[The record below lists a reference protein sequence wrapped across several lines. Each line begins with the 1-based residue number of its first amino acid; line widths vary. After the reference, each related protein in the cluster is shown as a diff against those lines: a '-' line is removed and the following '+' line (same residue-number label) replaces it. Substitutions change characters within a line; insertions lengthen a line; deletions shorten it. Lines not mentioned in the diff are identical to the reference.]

1 MTQDVDRQ
9 VVGIETGRRV
19 TPTPMEPRIVVQGG
33 KALRGTIPVSG
44 SKNAALA
51 LMAGVVLASEG
62 ETILNNLPRISDIA
76 NMATILRG
84 LGVKVVFHPS
94 ETTVQFDASA
104 LTSFEPS
111 DSLVTKM
118 RGSLQLLG
126 PVLARLGRVRLAPP
140 GGCNIG
146 ARAYDLHLKGL
157 TALGATIDENG
168 GFIFAEAPAEG
179 LRGADIYLDKPSV
192 GATMNLM
199 MAASLARG
207 TTILENAAQEPDVE
221 DLANLIV
228 AMGGNVTGQGTGMIR
243 IEGVE
248 RLRGTSYRVS
258 PDRIEA
264 GTLAMVGAIT
274 GGDIFLEGANATQ
287 MRPILMKM
295 AEMGVIIE
303 EAPNG
308 VRVTHPGQGTVLK
321 GVDVTAMPHPGF
333 PTDLQQPIATVL
345 CLAEGTSIV
354 TDTVYEGRFRYLNE
368 LVKMGAKARWEGR
381 TAVITGVSGL
391 SGADVEASD
400 LRAGAAMVLA
410 GLAASGTTRIF
421 AVHHIDRG
429 YERLAQKL
437 AAVGA
442 AIWREDEYGNRVET
456 Q

>member
-1 MTQDVDRQ
+1 MTVDVDKQ
-9 VVGIETGRRV
+9 AVGIESGRRV

-33 KALRGTIPVSG
+33 KALKGTIPVSG
-44 SKNAALA
+44 SKNASLA
-51 LMAGVVLASEG
+51 LMAGALLASEG
-62 ETILNNLPRISDIA
+62 TTTLSHLPRISDIA
-76 NMATILRG
+76 NMAIIIRG
-84 LGVKVVFHPS
+84 LGVEVAFGPS
-94 ETTVQFDASA
+94 ETQITLDATDLA
-104 LTSFEPS
+104 VFEPS

-126 PVLARLGRVRLAPP
+126 PLLTRLGRVRLAPP

-168 GFIFAEAPAEG
+168 GYIFAEAPAQG
-179 LRGADIYLDKPSV
+179 LRGAEIYLDKPSV

-199 MAASLARG
+199 MAASLAKG
-207 TTILENAAQEPDVE
+207 TTILENVAQEPDVE

-228 AMGGNVTGQGTGMIR
+228 AMGGQVSGQGTGMIR

-248 RLRGTSYRVS
+248 RLRGTRYRVS
-258 PDRIEA
+258 SDRIEA
-264 GTLAMVGAIT
+264 GTLAMVAAVT
-274 GGDIFLEGANATQ
+274 GGDLFLEGANANH
-287 MRPILMKM
+287 MRPILMKL
-295 AEMGVIIE
+295 AEMGVLIE
-303 EAPNG
+303 ESPGG
-308 VRVTHPGQGTVLK
+308 VRVSHPHPGKPLK
-321 GVDVTAMPHPGF
+321 ATDVTAMPHPGF

-345 CLAEGTSIV
+345 SLAEGTSIV

-368 LVKMGAKARWEGR
+368 LIKMGAKARWEGR
-381 TAVITGVSGL
+381 TAVLTGVVGL

-410 GLAASGTTRIF
+410 GLAAQGTTRIF
-421 AVHHIDRG
+421 SVHHIDRG

-442 AIWREDEYGNRVET
+442 NIWREDEYGNRVEA